1 MKRSENRILTSHG
14 GSLPRPPELQA
25 LNQQKQ
31 AGNQIDED
39 LRWRLVAQSVPEVV
53 QRQVDCGVDIVG
65 DGEYGKTN
73 FLNYIRERLG
83 GFEPT
88 GDTEYS
94 GAMADRRDRRA
105 FLQFYQ
111 DELSGRGGGG
121 RPALVCTGPVT
132 YTGMPQLE
140 MDIANFRAAL
150 DGQTYEEAFIPALA
164 PTYTGDNRY
173 YPNEDEYLTAV
184 ADAMRIEYQAI
195 IDAGYILQIDDPGP
209 PAFWEAYIPAISVA
223 QYRKLA

>member
-1 MKRSENRILTSHG
+1 MKRSEGRILTSHG

-31 AGNQIDED
+31 SGQTVDE
-39 LRWRLVAQSVPEVV
+39 RARAALVKASVPEVV
-53 QRQVDCGVDIVG
+53 RKQVECGVDVVG

-88 GDTEYS
+88 GGVEYS

-121 RPALVCTGPVT
+121 RPQLACTGPVT
-132 YTGMPQLE
+132 YTGAAQLQA
-140 MDIANFRAAL
+140 DLDNFRDAL
-150 DGQTYEEAFIPALA
+150 QGQKYEEAFLPALA

-173 YPNEDEYLTAV
+173 YA
-184 ADAMRIEYQAI
+184 
-195 IDAGYILQIDDPGP
+195 
-209 PAFWEAYIPAISVA
+209 
-223 QYRKLA
+223 